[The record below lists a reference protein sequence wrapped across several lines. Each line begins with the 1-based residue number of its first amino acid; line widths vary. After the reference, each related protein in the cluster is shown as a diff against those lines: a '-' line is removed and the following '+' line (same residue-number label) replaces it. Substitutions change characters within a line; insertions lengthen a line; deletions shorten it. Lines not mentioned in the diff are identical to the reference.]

1 MKANESYFAE
11 PQYKIDKCL
20 ACERA
25 ECTDCLSGRSLSGSG
40 RGRRTKNYDPENLR
54 NLMSSGLKDAE
65 ICIVLQISR
74 RTLMRYKKRILNEK
88 NISMDE

>member
-25 ECTDCLSGRSLSGSG
+25 ECTDCLSGRSLSG
-40 RGRRTKNYDPENLR
+40 RRTKNYDPENLR

-65 ICIVLQISR
+65 ICTVLQISR

-88 NISMDE
+88 NISMDK